1 MHLEGIS
8 AILDYF
14 GMWGAVFL
22 IAVAVCAVA
31 VAVWLWR
38 KI

>member
-1 MHLEGIS
+1 MHLEGIN

-22 IAVAVCAVA
+22 IAAAVCTIA

>member
-1 MHLEGIS
+1 MRLEGIN

-22 IAVAVCAVA
+22 MAVAVCTIAVAV
-31 VAVWLWR
+31 WRWR

>member
-1 MHLEGIS
+1 MHLEGING
-8 AILDYF
+8 ILDYF

-22 IAVAVCAVA
+22 IAMAVCTIA